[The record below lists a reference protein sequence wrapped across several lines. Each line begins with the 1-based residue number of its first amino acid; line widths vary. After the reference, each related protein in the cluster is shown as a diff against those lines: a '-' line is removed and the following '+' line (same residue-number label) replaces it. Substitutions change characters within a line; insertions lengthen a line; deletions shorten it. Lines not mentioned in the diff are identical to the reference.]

1 MWDILNFYRV
11 MLRRARYCYGKS
23 SVREWSYRDHID
35 WNSSKIISPLVSL
48 GSSLS
53 ADCNIRDLLQGEH
66 PEILAGIWE
75 GHRKSGFRR
84 TKALIS
90 LKHSKTGPRLL
101 LRTNRKLYTRFRLV
115 PKSTT
120 SVTSKRDLRS
130 VVSQMLQ
137 NWQYMSVTL
146 KYRDQIGRNTSKIIQ
161 RLISLVFSIC
171 RDRNIIY
178 LLQTEHHEIS
188 AETGIQHM
196 TCYILNIVSHSN
208 LLLNVIYVWRAEGW
222 SLALSKLGYTL
233 TCSGCR
239 WRTVNRTE

>member
-75 GHRKSGFRR
+75 GHRKSGFRH

-137 NWQYMSVTL
+137 NWQNMSVTL
-146 KYRDQIGRNTSKIIQ
+146 KYSDAFK
-161 RLISLVFSIC
+161 
-171 RDRNIIY
+171 
-178 LLQTEHHEIS
+178 H
-188 AETGIQHM
+188 
-196 TCYILNIVSHSN
+196 N
-208 LLLNVIYVWRAEGW
+208 LSGW
-222 SLALSKLGYTL
+222 LMLFG
-233 TCSGCR
+233 
-239 WRTVNRTE
+239 